1 MRGSNYKTLRG
12 INMHEL
18 YLQTYM
24 LRVLL
29 NVAVN
34 VTVESSVES
43 TVESSCVLYV
53 LDERVKL

>member
-12 INMHEL
+12 INIHEL

-24 LRVLL
+24 L

-34 VTVESSVES
+34 VAVESS
-43 TVESSCVLYV
+43 VESSCVLYV
-53 LDERVKL
+53 LDEGVKL

>member
-12 INMHEL
+12 KTIHEL

-34 VTVESSVES
+34 VAVESS
-43 TVESSCVLYV
+43 VESSCVLYV
-53 LDERVKL
+53 LDEGVKL

>member
-29 NVAVN
+29 NVAV
-34 VTVESSVES
+34 SLES
-43 TVESSCVLYV
+43 TVECTVLYV
-53 LDERVKL
+53 LDEGVKL